1 MSLKGSDRFNHHLL
15 HDNSTYAICQMRS
28 MIYAMSKH
36 AFTFQQQPAGC
47 LKHGLHG
54 MPRCLVTQVPGVFA
68 QQGLPADIQ
77 QRERREHGGAVVSGA
92 LARHQSR
99 VLEGV
104 GQARRGQVRTMV
116 DLMMVVLMCFELRVR
131 YRVES
136 PSGDVFRDGFDT
148 FAVRLWDS
156 VMACGPEN
164 KPFVEF

>member
-1 MSLKGSDRFNHHLL
+1 
-15 HDNSTYAICQMRS
+15 
-28 MIYAMSKH
+28 
-36 AFTFQQQPAGC
+36 
-47 LKHGLHG
+47 
-54 MPRCLVTQVPGVFA
+54 MPRHPSPGVFA

-164 KPFVEF
+164 KPFVEFRGVKGKKWPLEPANAAIGTRCSYDHGN